1 MSRFRNLLRLHGA
14 IANNAAG
21 KRWISLYEQMKLMD
35 KLNEESGRLR
45 FTGYSDTGFN
55 INNIFYEGSIM
66 CHGSLILNWTPMSFK
81 EITSESLSIFELLR
95 PAPELLVLGCGR
107 SVQFPGKDVKD
118 FLRSNGIKLEAVDS
132 RSAVATFN
140 FLNDEGRLV
149 AAAIL
154 PFGSES

>member
-1 MSRFRNLLRLHGA
+1 
-14 IANNAAG
+14 
-21 KRWISLYEQMKLMD
+21 MKLMD
-35 KLNEESGRLR
+35 KLNEQSGRLR

-81 EITSESLSIFELLR
+81 EITLESLSIFELLR

-107 SVQFPGKDVKD
+107 NL
-118 FLRSNGIKLEAVDS
+118 LRSNGIKLEAVDS

-140 FLNDEGRLV
+140 FLNDEGRQV
-149 AAAIL
+149 AATIL
-154 PFGSES
+154 SFGSEN